1 MSKKY
6 ICPNCNTLIIA
17 DTNEKISECLICGFS
32 IKKPKMNKTLT
43 IILTI
48 SIILL
53 LAIIIHLL
61 FGGVFGLDI

>member
-6 ICPNCNTLIIA
+6 ICPNCNNLIIYSN
-17 DTNEKISECLICGFS
+17 NEKIGECLICGFL
-32 IKKPKMNKTLT
+32 IKKTKMKTLT

-53 LAIIIHLL
+53 LAIITHLL
-61 FGGVFGLDI
+61 FGGVFGL